1 MRIQVYGSGCTPC
14 KIMLA
19 NTEQAVRELGMPHQ
33 VEHVKR
39 IQDMLEAGIS
49 GTPALAI
56 NGEVKVMGKAL
67 DVPQIKALLSA
78 A

>member
-1 MRIQVYGSGCTPC
+1 MRIQVYGTGCTPC

-19 NTEQAVRELGMPHQ
+19 NTQQAVRELGLPEQ

-56 NGEVKVMGKAL
+56 NGEIKVMGKAL
-67 DVPQIKALLSA
+67 DVPQIKALLGA